1 MNVHP
6 RISEARLDASPA
18 ALAQSKPHGLLC
30 VAALIA
36 GGVLTLA
43 WIALLG
49 WLLMKAA
56 LIVF

>member
-1 MNVHP
+1 MDVHP
-6 RISEARLDASPA
+6 RISEARLDAAPA
-18 ALAQSKPHGLLC
+18 SLAQSKANGLLC
-30 VAALIA
+30 VAVLVA

-43 WIALLG
+43 WIALLC